1 MALQR
6 VTARDERLGRRTADF
21 AGAKVALNVA
31 AQDIS
36 IGRSVLKRLVSAQRA
51 RASRVARTAMTP
63 RRVAAI
69 LITSLIADGKVVEP
83 SKCSKSELFSHSCL
97 WLFSLKVYKCSR
109 TRQRVFQ
116 VRELVL
122 NGIDAVQ
129 LCLELHLL
137 ICSGSQYTKSF

>member
-63 RRVAAI
+63 RRREI
-69 LITSLIADGKVVEP
+69 NHIP
-83 SKCSKSELFSHSCL
+83 YRRWKSSRALEMFQKMLALFH
-97 WLFSLKVYKCSR
+97 
-109 TRQRVFQ
+109 TVFYDY
-116 VRELVL
+116 LV
-122 NGIDAVQ
+122 
-129 LCLELHLL
+129 
-137 ICSGSQYTKSF
+137 